1 MISIRSS
8 TRMKVEWWYCWV
20 LGLKSCALLTVRLKS
35 EKILNIP
42 KMIQSKFCQMAIR
55 LFFHCNVFSIFSPLW
70 YCCPFGFA
78 HREPHM
84 LFLKI
89 NFEIQIW
96 LYKLSAN
103 VSTSDMRLDLF
114 RVIHQ
119 KNHKNISLAWFQ
131 NWKKTF
137 WIYPN
142 LTLSLG

>member
-8 TRMKVEWWYCWV
+8 TRMKVEWCYCWV
-20 LGLKSCALLTVRLKS
+20 LGLESCALHSKAKIRKNPKKS

-42 KMIQSKFCQMAIR
+42 KMIQTKFCQMAIR

-103 VSTSDMRLDLF
+103 VSSDMRLDLF
-114 RVIHQ
+114 RDSKIE
-119 KNHKNISLAWFQ
+119 KRPFGY
-131 NWKKTF
+131 T
-137 WIYPN
+137 
-142 LTLSLG
+142 LTPSLG

>member
-8 TRMKVEWWYCWV
+8 TRMKVEWCYCWV
-20 LGLKSCALLTVRLKS
+20 LGLESCALHSKAKIRKNPKKS

-42 KMIQSKFCQMAIR
+42 KMIQTKFCLMAIR
-55 LFFHCNVFSIFSPLW
+55 LFFHCNVFSIFIPLW

-78 HREPHM
+78 HM

-103 VSTSDMRLDLF
+103 VSSDMRLDLF
-114 RVIHQ
+114 RDSKIE
-119 KNHKNISLAWFQ
+119 KRPFGY
-131 NWKKTF
+131 T
-137 WIYPN
+137 
-142 LTLSLG
+142 LTPSLG

>member
-1 MISIRSS
+1 M
-8 TRMKVEWWYCWV
+8 V
-20 LGLKSCALLTVRLKS
+20 LLSAGSRVLCSAHSEAKIWKNPKKS

-42 KMIQSKFCQMAIR
+42 KMIQTKFCQMAIR

-131 NWKKTF
+131 NWKKAF

>member
-20 LGLKSCALLTVRLKS
+20 LGLESCALLTVRLKS

-42 KMIQSKFCQMAIR
+42 KMIQTKFCQMAIR

-103 VSTSDMRLDLF
+103 VSSNMRLDLF
-114 RVIHQ
+114 GGM
-119 KNHKNISLAWFQ
+119 HKPCGQFFGL
-131 NWKKTF
+131 F
-137 WIYPN
+137 WPPLPLRGQFY
-142 LTLSLG
+142 